1 MPIDPRIALGVQPLQ
16 VADPMARYS
25 QLAGIQNAQN
35 QNALAQY
42 QLGSAQR
49 TEKAQNLLADAYA
62 QSTNPETGEIDYN
75 KLTGLVAAGGGGAQI
90 PAIVK
95 SRREM
100 EQAALTQ
107 RETAFKVEKS
117 KNDFIAQAKRD
128 TSQNPSDE
136 NLTAFK
142 QDLIANPLFTA
153 AEKTQYA
160 ANVDRILAMPVDQRR
175 SFMASQGASASE
187 LKPTL
192 TSQNLGKTTQI
203 ISTPAYGGSATVVPS
218 SVQNVTMTAAQ
229 EREAADS
236 AKRIEQDNKRIA
248 LEGRR
253 VSVAEE
259 GSRRDAIRLKQEG
272 DRLGLE
278 GRRVVVLEEEAK
290 QKKDP
295 VFQQSMAAAKAK
307 GEAIAKGEVGAKQ
320 ALPGVITNASIA
332 LNVIDDMIGK
342 QAVKDSSGKVIQAAT
357 APHPGFK
364 DAVGATWKPGFRF
377 IPGTDASD
385 FQSYQDQIEG
395 AAFLS
400 AFESLK
406 GGGAISEKEGAKAT
420 SAKLRMKLA
429 QSETEYVKAAREFQE
444 VVRTGVENARQKFGA
459 GGVPP
464 ATGGAVFLGF
474 E

>member
-1 MPIDPRIALGVQPLQ
+1 MPLDPSIILGAKPVQVDYAQLS
-16 VADPMARYS
+16 PM
-25 QLAGIQNAQN
+25 
-35 QNALAQY
+35 NALTNVMKFKQADQESRLNALKMAEY
-42 QLGSAQR
+42 ERTR
-49 TEKAQNLLADAYA
+49 TEEEGSRNYLAKTDL
-62 QSTNPETGEIDYN
+62 STPEGRAGLRQFG
-75 KLTGLVAAGGGGAQI
+75 KTGLAYEKSLSEQETAAVTRKKTEFEVQE
-90 PAIVK
+90 
-95 SRREM
+95 SRRK
-100 EQAALTQ
+100 
-107 RETAFKVEKS
+107 FV
-117 KNDFIAQAKRD
+117 AQAQRD
-128 TSQNPSDE
+128 TSQNPSDA
-136 NLTAFK
+136 NITAYK
-142 QDLIANPLFTA
+142 EDLMANPLFTDSEKAQMA
-153 AEKTQYA
+153 AGA
-160 ANVDRILAMPVDQRR
+160 DRLLAMPVNQRQT
-175 SFMASQGASASE
+175 FMASQGASASD

-192 TSQNLGKTTQI
+192 TSQNLGKTTQQL
-203 ISTPAYGGSATVVPS
+203 STPAFGGPATVVPG

-236 AKRIEQDNKRIA
+236 ATRLKQESQRID

-253 VSVAEE
+253 VNVAEA

-278 GRRVVVLEEEAK
+278 GRRVVVLEEDAK

-295 VFQQSMAAAKAK
+295 VFQQTMAKAK
-307 GEAIAKGEVGAKQ
+307 ATGEAIAKGEIAAKQ
-320 ALPGVITNASIA
+320 ALPGVIANATVA

-342 QAVKDSSGKVIQAAT
+342 QAVKDASGKVIQAAT

-377 IPGTDASD
+377 IPGTNASD

-420 SAKLRMKLA
+420 AAKLRMKLA

-459 GGVPP
+459 GGAIP
-464 ATGGAVFLGF
+464 ASGGAVFLGF